1 MRVRWL
7 VQEMQTRALLALGR
21 FGDARD
27 AADVGLAATTSL
39 GWRMLEWRL
48 RGLRAEALSGLGDAR
63 AREERRAA
71 QKLLMEVAKTL
82 SRTALREK
90 FLSQPAAAALMA

>member
-1 MRVRWL
+1 M
-7 VQEMQTRALLALGR
+7 AP
-21 FGDARD
+21 ARPEGGG
-27 AADVGLAATTSL
+27 AVGPGNAH
-39 GWRMLEWRL
+39 
-48 RGLRAEALSGLGDAR
+48 

-90 FLSQPAAAALMA
+90 FLSQPAAAALLA